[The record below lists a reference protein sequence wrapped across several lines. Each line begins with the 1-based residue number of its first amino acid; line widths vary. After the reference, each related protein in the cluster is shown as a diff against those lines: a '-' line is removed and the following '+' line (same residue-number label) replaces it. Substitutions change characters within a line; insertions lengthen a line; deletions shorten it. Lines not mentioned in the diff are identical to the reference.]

1 MTPFIF
7 LVYSLHLTCTE
18 NAVYL
23 SVSMIHIYTSLLH
36 HPTFIHIYIHHPY
49 LSHHPYLYPIIP
61 SYPITTQH
69 ITHTT
74 FHPDAD
80 TPRQTPSFYLL
91 QSAMVWGYSYLQS
104 TCAYCCSLHCWILT
118 Q

>member
-91 QSAMVWGYSYLQS
+91 MYKTLNFLLMETWKG
-104 TCAYCCSLHCWILT
+104 
-118 Q
+118 